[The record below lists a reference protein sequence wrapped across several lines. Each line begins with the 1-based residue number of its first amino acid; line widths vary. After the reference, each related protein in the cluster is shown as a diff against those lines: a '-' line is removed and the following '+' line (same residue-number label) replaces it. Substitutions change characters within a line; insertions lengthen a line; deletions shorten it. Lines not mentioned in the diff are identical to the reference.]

1 MLRKFQK
8 EDKDMS
14 AIFSHAH
21 HMCALTPIF
30 VRLTTLD
37 IVPGQDKL
45 KCMLL
50 AWEAF
55 AAFVLTDQP
64 AATFSGMTSDSSS
77 SLRDN
82 GCL

>member
-8 EDKDMS
+8 EYKEMS
-14 AIFSHAH
+14 VIFSHAH
-21 HMCALTPIF
+21 YLCALTPIF

-50 AWEAF
+50 A
-55 AAFVLTDQP
+55 
-64 AATFSGMTSDSSS
+64 
-77 SLRDN
+77 
-82 GCL
+82 